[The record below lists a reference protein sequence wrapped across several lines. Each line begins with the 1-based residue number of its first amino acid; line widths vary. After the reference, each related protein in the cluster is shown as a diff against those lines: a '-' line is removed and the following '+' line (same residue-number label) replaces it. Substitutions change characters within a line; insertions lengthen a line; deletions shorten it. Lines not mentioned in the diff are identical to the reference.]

1 MAKSKKQLHE
11 GIRQRFMLPIIK
23 ALTDAGEEV
32 LRTASNEIS
41 IPCLDEE
48 GNDEF
53 IVISFKVPTGC
64 REDGEAYDGYS
75 KAEAYTMRAKE
86 AEEKQK
92 KAEEKKKAKI
102 EKDKKIREERAKAK
116 AEREKAKGGTEG

>member
-53 IVISFKVPTGC
+53 IVISFKVPTGG

-116 AEREKAKGGTEG
+116 AEYEAKKGEG